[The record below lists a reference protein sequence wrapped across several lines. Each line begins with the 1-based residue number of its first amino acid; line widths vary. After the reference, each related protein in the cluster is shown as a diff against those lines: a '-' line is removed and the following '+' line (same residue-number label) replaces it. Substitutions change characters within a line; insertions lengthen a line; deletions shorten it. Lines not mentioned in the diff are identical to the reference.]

1 MSLTRTL
8 GITAV
13 SPRCRRRSN
22 DANCGNFDRSASEDK
37 GGHMLKVVGAGVGR
51 TGTHSLKDALEI
63 LLGGT
68 CHHMIEVIMVSP
80 EQIPTWIAAIDGQQI
95 DWDELM
101 KPYTAQVD
109 WPGAS
114 FWPEL
119 AAANPDALVILSTR
133 DPDAWYTSCTNTIFA
148 GMRQMIDDGNEWMA
162 AVVRMLGERFSDKI
176 EDKDAMIEA
185 FHKHNAAVRAGVPKE
200 RLLEWTAGDGWEPIC
215 ERLGVPV
222 PAEPFP
228 KVNTTEEFRAMVGM
242 PPLEG

>member
-1 MSLTRTL
+1 
-8 GITAV
+8 
-13 SPRCRRRSN
+13 
-22 DANCGNFDRSASEDK
+22 
-37 GGHMLKVVGAGVGR
+37 MLKVVGAGVGR
-51 TGTHSLKDALEI
+51 TGTHSLKDALEV

-80 EQIPTWIAAIDGQQI
+80 EQILTWIAAIDGQQI

-162 AVVRMLGERFSDKI
+162 AVVRMLGERFTDKI

-185 FHKHNAAVRAGVPKE
+185 FHKHNAAVRAGVPEE
-200 RLLEWTAGDGWEPIC
+200 RLLEWTPADGWEPIC
-215 ERLGVPV
+215 ERLGVAV

-228 KVNTTEEFRAMVGM
+228 KVNTTDDFRAMLGM